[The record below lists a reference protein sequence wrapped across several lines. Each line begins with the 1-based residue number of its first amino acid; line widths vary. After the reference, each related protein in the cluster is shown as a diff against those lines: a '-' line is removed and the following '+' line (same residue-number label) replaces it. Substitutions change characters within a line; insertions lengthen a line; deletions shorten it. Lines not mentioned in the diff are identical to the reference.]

1 MGLII
6 ATNPLGS
13 LNYHM
18 IRVTVYKNIKIG
30 VSLGIY
36 WTERDGKR
44 GFGIPL
50 DAPGTDF
57 REVPR
62 ESPEMV

>member
-1 MGLII
+1 
-6 ATNPLGS
+6 
-13 LNYHM
+13 M

-62 ESPEMV
+62 ESPEMVLKWPQRDDHHRLWVD